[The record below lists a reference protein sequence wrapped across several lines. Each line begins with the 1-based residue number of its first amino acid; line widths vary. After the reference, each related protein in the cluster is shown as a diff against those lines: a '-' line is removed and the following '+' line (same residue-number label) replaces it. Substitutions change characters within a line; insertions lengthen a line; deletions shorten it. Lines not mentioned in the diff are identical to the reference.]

1 MQRQDNIV
9 TMARHRRESADQP
22 QAAPT
27 GATTLPH
34 TALVIDDERPIRRLL
49 RVLLQVQGYQV
60 HEAETGELGLQLA
73 ASRRPDVILLDLGL
87 PDMDGLTVLKR
98 LREWTRTPVLVLTVR
113 DRETDKVAAL
123 DNGADDYVTKPF
135 GTNELLARLRA
146 LRRHSPEAFEEPI
159 YVHGELTV
167 DIGARKVTV
176 QDNEVHLTATEYALL
191 HELVR
196 HAGKVVMQK
205 QLLRA
210 VWGPDAESQL
220 QYLRVYI
227 THLRKKLETPTSGRL
242 IQTQPGIG
250 YRLLAGS

>member
-1 MQRQDNIV
+1 MVATTR
-9 TMARHRRESADQP
+9 RRRESADQP
-22 QAAPT
+22 GTMAT
-27 GATTLPH
+27 GAANSPH
-34 TALVIDDERPIRRLL
+34 TALVIDDERPVRRLL
-49 RVLLQVQGYQV
+49 RVLLQLQGYQV
-60 HEAETGELGLQLA
+60 WEAETGETGLQLA
-73 ASRRPDVILLDLGL
+73 ASHRPDVILLDLGL
-87 PDMDGLTVLKR
+87 PDVDGFTVLKR

-113 DRETDKVAAL
+113 ESEADKVAAL

-146 LRRHSPEAFEEPI
+146 LRRHSPEAFEEPT
-159 YVHGELTV
+159 YVRGDLTI
-167 DIGARKVTV
+167 DIGARQVRV
-176 QDNEVHLTATEYALL
+176 GDDEVHLTATEYALL

-227 THLRKKLETPTSGRL
+227 THLRKKLETPASGRL
-242 IQTQPGIG
+242 IETQPGIG
-250 YRLLAGS
+250 YRLVAGR